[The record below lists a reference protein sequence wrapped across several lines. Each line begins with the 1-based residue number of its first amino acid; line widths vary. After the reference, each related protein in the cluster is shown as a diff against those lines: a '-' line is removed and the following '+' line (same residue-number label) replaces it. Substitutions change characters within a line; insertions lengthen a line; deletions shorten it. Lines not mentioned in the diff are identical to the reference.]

1 MMHIEKHVT
10 FHPYSN
16 QFWDFFGKYGHL
28 NTNSIYGD
36 LSVLTSRVW
45 MIFWCFSKKKKKNIF
60 EEFEIFRL
68 ILMHFKFGLNFPLL
82 PDAWVDL
89 LQERVSG
96 YLHSA
101 VIIFTTFWF
110 LFTRFSMSIAQY
122 PTLSYLFFMYHN
134 YLCFLRIVAIKE
146 IKLPLQSQD
155 QNVFPTAICNLI
167 GSKKI
172 IWWVKNDILFP
183 CLTNYHSVSHRR
195 KGHFWAHLNNF
206 IIAFDYLSSKRGRGA
221 HSVVLLNP
229 IHRLYSDILHMESR
243 KWCHISNKIQGD
255 TFYPISFKN

>member
-1 MMHIEKHVT
+1 MHIEKHVT

-206 IIAFDYLSSKRGRGA
+206 VIAFDYLSSKRGRGA

-229 IHRLYSDILHMESR
+229 IQRLYSDILHMESR
-243 KWCHISNKIQGD
+243 KWCHISNQIQWD
-255 TFYPISFKN
+255 TFYPISLKN